1 MKDIFFIFRVLMLTV
16 TAILIFQVKVG
27 ETTLEQKS
35 EAWIRSSTLVTPLQ
49 EVADGTVVVIHKL
62 IKKAE
67 AFLASRVGSTV
78 KAAATE
84 VVDDNQPG
92 RRQLKM
98 HLERSKDFL
107 KEKAGKA
114 KDIIEQGI
122 ESAQEEYVEDELP
135 LEEE

>member
-16 TAILIFQVKVG
+16 AAILVFQIKVG

-35 EAWIRSSTLVTPLQ
+35 EAWVRGSALVTPLQ

-67 AFLASRVGSTV
+67 VFLAGRISSPKDQ
-78 KAAATE
+78 KAEAA
-84 VVDDNQPG
+84 DDTQQG

-98 HLERSKDFL
+98 HLERSKDFI
-107 KEKAGKA
+107 KEKVGQA
-114 KDIIEQGI
+114 KETIERGI
-122 ESAQEEYVEDELP
+122 ENAQEEYLEDELP
-135 LEEE
+135 IEEE